1 MSANGRRV
9 QPHIQATAPHY
20 NHCFLI
26 KKMRVL
32 SYEIC
37 QLLPPPAQQ
46 YSASGGYS
54 LAVKGGAGLLLLLL
68 AILVYILVRGRCSC
82 TTECNGGAD
91 DSSQASGGTPRAM
104 HFIAGE

>member
-1 MSANGRRV
+1 MKYAN
-9 QPHIQATAPHY
+9 
-20 NHCFLI
+20 F
-26 KKMRVL
+26 
-32 SYEIC
+32 S
-37 QLLPPPAQQ
+37 PPPAQQ

-68 AILVYILVRGRCSC
+68 AILFYILMRGRCSC

-91 DSSQASGGTPRAM
+91 SRQASGGTPRAM

>member
-1 MSANGRRV
+1 MKYAN
-9 QPHIQATAPHY
+9 
-20 NHCFLI
+20 F
-26 KKMRVL
+26 
-32 SYEIC
+32 S
-37 QLLPPPAQQ
+37 PPPAQQ

-68 AILVYILVRGRCSC
+68 AILVYILMRGRCSC
-82 TTECNGGAD
+82 TTECNGGA